1 MLAFHRKLLYCR
13 LSEVNIRRKI
23 RSENL
28 YNTDEKGFSIGHA
41 KKMKIIRKK
50 G

>member
-1 MLAFHRKLLYCR
+1 VK
-13 LSEVNIRRKI
+13 IRRKI

-28 YNTDEKGFSIGHA
+28 YNADEKGFSIGHA
-41 KKMKIIRKK
+41 KKMKIILKKKDEYSDTKSRKLRV